1 MNMYMILLEAYSHLY
16 ELSTQSTC
24 IVWTFLRDKMV
35 GFDINK
41 NYAIYYGKNNF
52 SQKCD
57 YYVESKTKKHD
68 HVAILNSTV
77 YIHHLLCSKSIEQ

>member
-1 MNMYMILLEAYSHLY
+1 
-16 ELSTQSTC
+16 
-24 IVWTFLRDKMV
+24 MV

-57 YYVESKTKKHD
+57 YYVESKTKKHG
-68 HVAILNSTV
+68 HVVILNSTV
-77 YIHHLLCSKSIEQ
+77 YIHHLLCSKSIEQQLPDRITSALNKNAIPITFFLSTRIF